1 MMAGERARFIFMEM
15 FEYIVPYLG
24 ESTVRDAEALHLLS
38 IAIGRNAPYHNTDV
52 FFDLA
57 QFNAG
62 TERMKMF
69 KADKISERLRT
80 HARVC
85 AARGDASYDCDEVS
99 IDELLQALYWPYNEA
114 VARREKT

>member
-1 MMAGERARFIFMEM
+1 MAGERARFIFMEM

-85 AARGDASYDCDEVS
+85 AARGGASCDCDKVS

-114 VARREKT
+114 VVRRKKT